1 MSSVI
6 TCPRCSQEVDSKS
19 RKCAYCGIDLAMAA
33 AIAEQDVQFS
43 AEIVAGRR
51 VSPEVLVP
59 RLGEYL
65 VEKGVIQPAELERAV
80 AHQAEEAESGET
92 ILLGESLRQLG
103 IIDREMLDQAV
114 AEQILLLHSALRRS
128 NRELEAR
135 VKERTQELEL
145 ALSKLTELNRLKA
158 NFIAN
163 ISHEL
168 RTPLTHMRGYLDL
181 LDEGDLGPLSEAQ
194 KEALAVLRRAEN
206 RLESLIEDLIQ
217 FAFASRGELPLD
229 ISAVDIGRLV
239 QAAVDHAQ
247 SKAETKQVKVEL
259 YAPDELPLVLCD
271 EEKIYWVMNQLLDN
285 AIKFTPQGGGVK
297 IEALNHNGSVTIII
311 VDTGIGIPADRLEEV
326 FEPFHQLDGSATRRY
341 GGTGMGLALSNR
353 IIRAHGSQIEVDSI
367 VDAGSR
373 FRFSLS
379 VTNGRLES

>member
-1 MSSVI
+1 
-6 TCPRCSQEVDSKS
+6 
-19 RKCAYCGIDLAMAA
+19 
-33 AIAEQDVQFS
+33 
-43 AEIVAGRR
+43 
-51 VSPEVLVP
+51 
-59 RLGEYL
+59 
-65 VEKGVIQPAELERAV
+65 
-80 AHQAEEAESGET
+80 
-92 ILLGESLRQLG
+92 
-103 IIDREMLDQAV
+103 
-114 AEQILLLHSALRRS
+114 
-128 NRELEAR
+128 
-135 VKERTQELEL
+135 
-145 ALSKLTELNRLKA
+145 
-158 NFIAN
+158 
-163 ISHEL
+163 
-168 RTPLTHMRGYLDL
+168 MRGYLDL